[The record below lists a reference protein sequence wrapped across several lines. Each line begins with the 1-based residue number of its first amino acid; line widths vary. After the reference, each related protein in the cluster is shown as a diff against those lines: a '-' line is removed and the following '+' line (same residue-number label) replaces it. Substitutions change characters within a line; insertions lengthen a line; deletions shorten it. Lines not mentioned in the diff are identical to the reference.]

1 MSDPIVSVDEETLK
15 GDLRELVRKTAQDT
29 LNALL
34 EQEAE
39 EMVGAGRCERTA
51 GRGAYRSGHCKR
63 KPATTSGQIELDV
76 PKLRGA
82 TFRTAPIERC
92 RRREASVEEAI
103 IEMRLAGA
111 STGRIEDVGEI
122 LWGAGA
128 SAGTV
133 SNLNEKAY
141 KSVEGRRSG
150 PLAGEYPHAF
160 TDGVYLKRSWGG
172 PYENAGV
179 LVAMGVD
186 GDGRRE
192 VIGCAGGSRREF
204 PLRPRGR
211 GPRGVRMATGDKR
224 RGMAGAPEEVFP
236 RPGTRGARCT
246 STAAS
251 FPRCPS
257 RGARRSP
264 RCRRPYAPRSRRR
277 PPSPRRAKRPPAPR
291 ACGSGPR
298 RGSCARAALR
308 RRPTPTSRCGTGPG
322 SARTT
327 PSSGSTARSGAGRG
341 RSAPSPTTATP

>member
-192 VIGCAGGSRREF
+192 VIGCAGGSRSPRARGGSSRCGRGAAGPGASAWPPATSAGAWRARPRRCSPGRVPEAHGALLPQRLF
-204 PLRPRGR
+204 QGAQAEAHAGRQDAEGHTRPGVGGGRRRRGGRSGRRPRGHAARGRGEGRAR
-211 GPRGVRMATGDKR
+211 GP
-224 RGMAGAPEEVFP
+224 P
-236 RPGTRGARCT
+236 
-246 STAAS
+246 
-251 FPRCPS
+251 
-257 RGARRSP
+257 
-264 RCRRPYAPRSRRR
+264 
-277 PPSPRRAKRPPAPR
+277 
-291 ACGSGPR
+291 
-298 RGSCARAALR
+298 
-308 RRPTPTSRCGTGPG
+308 
-322 SARTT
+322 
-327 PSSGSTARSGAGRG
+327 
-341 RSAPSPTTATP
+341 